1 MPARSS
7 KGTRIEPNDPL
18 DVSVATE
25 LGAPVLARI
34 AAAAAAWTAGEPG
47 DDAGTP
53 AIGDGILEPAWDA
66 CEPCE
71 PGDTA
76 PSSTWRIARP
86 GLSCCTRFGSAF
98 MPRIC
103 ATAAPRPA

>member
-34 AAAAAAWTAGEPG
+34 AAAAAAWTAGPRRGSSAPLRCG

-86 GLSCCTRFGSAF
+86 GLSCCTRFGS
-98 MPRIC
+98 
-103 ATAAPRPA
+103 